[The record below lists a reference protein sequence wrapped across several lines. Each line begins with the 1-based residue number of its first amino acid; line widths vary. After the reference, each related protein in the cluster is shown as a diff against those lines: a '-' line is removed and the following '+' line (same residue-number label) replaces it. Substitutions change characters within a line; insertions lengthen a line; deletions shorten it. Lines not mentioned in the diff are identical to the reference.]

1 MGSNPED
8 GGKPP
13 ATPAADRSS
22 VLGEVSESELDAFVG
37 QLRTAR
43 NAVVPRAPAPRSR
56 WDVGSERLHRGTR
69 YSQRASPL
77 EGPPEP
83 PKEESPP
90 SHAWY
95 AVMGGRITGPYD
107 VAALRGHWQRGELH
121 ADSLCWREGLAA
133 WQPIHQLTELRE
145 VLAAAA
151 ATSPGATPAQV
162 GQVQPAQT
170 MGQVGPVHPAA
181 PAQATQAQAGRAP
194 VSQPT
199 APAQPAPSP
208 QTSWGAE
215 ARATTV
221 DAAPVDSSG
230 PTPQANPEPLHIVAA
245 PRDISG
251 DPTLLV
257 PMLAGD
263 SAPSGHEPSSEAQGA
278 TRKRRWLSGL
288 LPLLGGGLLGG
299 AAVAAVLVYVGNR
312 GASPPLVTHE
322 AAPAP
327 QAQAPLP
334 ETTVPP
340 PAPPPTQDPALA
352 APTAPIASTPSVA
365 TDAVHAASPVAST
378 PAPTAGAPIAALR
391 APVTAA
397 PDDDDSED
405 EPPPSRKGASQ
416 ETEADEGTPLPPLA
430 PEVHVRASAVAP
442 LSGRARVQPE
452 VTPPPP
458 HDAAPPPPAPPKEP
472 GEELGPDEA
481 YAHELEHPPARPPP
495 PKPSVWIPPDPSVKA
510 MPATL
515 AQEDIFTVV
524 LANQSE
530 LATCAALPGA
540 TSNEGKRVIVRWSI
554 LPNGRVTDVLLENGR
569 LRGTPMARCIEGKVR
584 AWTFTPHREQGEP
597 VRFPFVF

>member
-13 ATPAADRSS
+13 ATPEADRSS

-77 EGPPEP
+77 DGPPEP

-145 VLAAAA
+145 VLAPGSMPAP
-151 ATSPGATPAQV
+151 ATSAQV
-162 GQVQPAQT
+162 VS
-170 MGQVGPVHPAA
+170 
-181 PAQATQAQAGRAP
+181 PAQAVVPQAPAAQSAPAPQAPVHRAP
-194 VSQPT
+194 
-199 APAQPAPSP
+199 AAQPNAPVQAAPSP
-208 QTSWGAE
+208 RTSSSTEALATPVAAVPIEASSPAHQAE
-215 ARATTV
+215 PEPARA
-221 DAAPVDSSG
+221 A
-230 PTPQANPEPLHIVAA
+230 AA

-263 SAPSGHEPSSEAQGA
+263 SAPSGHEPSSQGG

-288 LPLLGGGLLGG
+288 VPLLGGGLLGG

-312 GASPPLVTHE
+312 SPTPPLAQHE

-327 QAQAPLP
+327 QAQALP
-334 ETTVPP
+334 AETTVP
-340 PAPPPTQDPALA
+340 APPPPPIQDPAPTV
-352 APTAPIASTPSVA
+352 PTATVASAPSVA
-365 TDAVHAASPVAST
+365 TEAVHEAAPASAP
-378 PAPTAGAPIAALR
+378 PAPSPGAPVAALR
-391 APVTAA
+391 APAPVTSRT
-397 PDDDDSED
+397 DDDSDD
-405 EPPPSRKGASQ
+405 EPPPSKKGAARD
-416 ETEADEGTPLPPLA
+416 TEADEGTPLPPLA
-430 PEVHVRASAVAP
+430 PEVHVRASSVAP
-442 LSGRARVQPE
+442 LSGRARTQPE
-452 VTPPPP
+452 VTQPPP
-458 HDAAPPPPAPPKEP
+458 HDGTPPPPAPPKES
-472 GEELGPDEA
+472 GEDIGPDEA
-481 YAHELEHPPARPPP
+481 YAHELEHPPPRPAA

-510 MPATL
+510 MPAKL
-515 AQEDIFTVV
+515 AQEDIFSVV

-540 TSNEGKRVIVRWSI
+540 ATNEGKRVVVRWNI
-554 LPNGRVTDVLLENGR
+554 LPTGRVTDVLLENGR
-569 LRGTPMARCIEGKVR
+569 LRGTPMARCIEGKIR
-584 AWTFTPHREQGEP
+584 AWAFTPHREQGEP